1 MLRICFVVICCS
13 ILLAVH
19 SQNDTLPT
27 IDYKQRKI
35 VLASSGIALT
45 AGSLIYLHQAWYSQY
60 NSGKFHFFDD
70 NAEWLLMDKVGHFFT
85 TYQTGRLMMEA
96 FNWAGYSKRQQLWI
110 GGLAGFGYM
119 TAIEIFDGFS
129 RGWGFSWGDQFT
141 NLLGSAAAISQQIGW
156 QEQRVQIKFSYSQ
169 SGLAKYNPSL
179 LGKSPYTQ
187 VLKDYNGQT
196 YWLSVNP
203 YSFMKKSARFPKWLN
218 IAVGYGAGG
227 MIGARN
233 NNLIVRDS
241 KGEVLNFER
250 NRRFYL
256 SLDVDLT
263 RINTKS
269 KLLQKIFSVVNILKF
284 PAPALQW
291 SGNQF
296 KFFYMYY

>member
-1 MLRICFVVICCS
+1 
-13 ILLAVH
+13 
-19 SQNDTLPT
+19 
-27 IDYKQRKI
+27 
-35 VLASSGIALT
+35 
-45 AGSLIYLHQAWYSQY
+45 
-60 NSGKFHFFDD
+60 
-70 NAEWLLMDKVGHFFT
+70 MDKVGHFFT

-96 FNWAGYSKRQQLWI
+96 FTWAGYSKRQQLWV
-110 GGLAGFGYM
+110 GGLVGFGYM

-156 QEQRVQIKFSYSQ
+156 QEQRIQIKFSYSQ

-296 KFFYMYY
+296 KFFYLYY

>member
-1 MLRICFVVICCS
+1 MLRICFVVIYCS

-45 AGSLIYLHQAWYSQY
+45 AGSLIYLNQAWYSQY

-110 GGLAGFGYM
+110 GGLVGFGYM

-296 KFFYMYY
+296 KFFYLYY